1 MEYKIPVTSKSY
13 YKAILTILNFSL
25 NMSKLE
31 LDIIAVLLYHNMLEI
46 NADSREVIRKELDK
60 DKFITNN
67 YIKSLKAKGILLIKD
82 NDPKKAYINPE
93 IINIVREPKLTFE
106 FIIND
111 HN

>member
-1 MEYKIPVTSKSY
+1 MEYKIPVTSKGY

-31 LDIIAVLLYHNMLEI
+31 LDILAVLLYHNMLEI
-46 NADSREVIRKELDK
+46 NADSREIIRKELDK

-67 YIKSLKAKGILLIKD
+67 YIKSLKAKGIILT
-82 NDPKKAYINPE
+82 NPTDPKKAYVNPE
-93 IINIVREPKLTFE
+93 VVNIVKEPKLSFE